1 MARRRERFWRIGFLI
16 SSSAA
21 GLFLL
26 LCTAQCTRSGP
37 STSTKPTIL
46 RIGVG
51 DVPQAGLQQY
61 IGNLSIEGL
70 IAPYEDGRPRP
81 WLAEGWE
88 TSQDGLS
95 LTVKLR
101 PTARFHDGTP
111 VTASVVVQ
119 VLRNTLP
126 GLLGPVFQ
134 EDVDEILSLDDQRVQ
149 IRLRRPSRI
158 LIEALEIA
166 IRKPSKP
173 GKPGLGTGPYVMS
186 TDSQSELR
194 ANPNYYLEHPTI
206 DRIVFQT
213 YPTIRTAWAELLRG
227 NLDMLYEVNMDALD
241 SLQASSNVSVFSF
254 LRHYQYVI
262 MFGDAAPPLKDPAVR
277 RELNAA
283 LDRVGIVRQVLNG
296 HGLPSIGPVPPHHW
310 ALDDA
315 APRLSFNAGLAKN
328 LASRHLHFTCLVAAD
343 SVYERLA
350 LVVKQQLAE
359 ASVDMTVKEVTQ
371 DEIIQAGR
379 GRKFEALL
387 IEVVSGPSMF
397 RPFRH
402 FYSKVPFELK
412 PNGNSSIDAAL
423 DRIRYAPTD
432 DEYRKGVGD
441 FQRAIVNDPPEV
453 FLVWA
458 ERARAVS
465 HRFNIPAPEDGRDII
480 NTARLWRPAT
490 VRQVASR
497 N

>member
-1 MARRRERFWRIGFLI
+1 MVWRRDQSGGVGFHI
-16 SSSAA
+16 SSALA
-21 GLFLL
+21 GLLVL

-37 STSTKPTIL
+37 PSSPKATVL

-51 DVPQAGLQQY
+51 DVPEAGFQQY

-81 WLAEGWE
+81 WLAESWE
-88 TSQDGLS
+88 TAPDGLS
-95 LTVKLR
+95 LTVQLR

-111 VTASVVVQ
+111 VTASVVGQ
-119 VLRNTLP
+119 VLRTALP
-126 GLLGPVFQ
+126 SLIGPVFQ
-134 EDVDEILSLDDQRVQ
+134 EDVDEILALDDHRVQ

-166 IRKPSKP
+166 IRKP
-173 GKPGLGTGPYVMS
+173 GKPTVGTGPYLS
-186 TDSQSELR
+186 TDSPSEVR
-194 ANPNYYLEHPTI
+194 ANADYYLEHPAI
-206 DRIVFQT
+206 DRIAFQT
-213 YPTIRTAWAELLRG
+213 YPSIRTAWAELLRG

-262 MFGDAAPPLKDPAVR
+262 MFGDGIPALKNAAVR

-283 LDRVGIVRQVLNG
+283 LDRVAIVRQVLNG
-296 HGLPSIGPVPPHHW
+296 HGVPSIGPVPPQHW
-310 ALDDA
+310 AVDDVV
-315 APRLSFNAGLAKN
+315 PRVEFNAALAKN

-359 ASVDMTVKEVTQ
+359 ASVDMTVKEVTPN
-371 DEIIQAGR
+371 ELIQAGR
-379 GRKFEALL
+379 DRNYEALL

-397 RPFRH
+397 RSFRH

-412 PNGNSSIDAAL
+412 PAGNSFIDAAL
-423 DRIRYAPTD
+423 DRIRRAPSD
-432 DEYRKGVGD
+432 EEYRQGVVD
-441 FQRAIVNDPPEV
+441 FQRAIVDDPPEV
-453 FLVWA
+453 FLIWA
-458 ERARAVS
+458 ERARAVN
-465 HRFNIPAPEDGRDII
+465 HRFDIPTPEDGRDII

-490 VRQVASR
+490 VQQLARR